1 MSAQPKVYLITG
13 CSSGVGYSLAKAAI
27 AAGHKVI
34 ATSRNPSKTPDK
46 VAEITSLGG
55 LWAALDV
62 SSPTLETQFEETILP
77 LTNGKIDVV
86 INNAGIA
93 TGSVLEDLSID
104 AARSVF
110 ETNLWGIVRLSK
122 LLVPLMRAQG
132 GGSIVNISSAT
143 AILPMPVIALYAAS
157 KAALDAFT
165 IGLAAEVKPF
175 NIRLLIATPAGIR
188 TPFVENS
195 GAASGITPLRSEY
208 KGSEAEA
215 LFNSMQDPK
224 LLNLKIDP
232 ERMAKVVVQAI
243 DGTGP
248 FEGKGKDFIR
258 IPLGEDTLGMLQA
271 RIGEMSAAVQN
282 FSDVAKSVDLEI

>member
-13 CSSGVGYSLAKAAI
+13 CSSGVGYSLAKAVI

-62 SSPTLETQFEETILP
+62 SSPTLETQFQETIPP

-104 AARSVF
+104 AARGVF
-110 ETNLWGIVRLSK
+110 ETNLWGIIRLTK
-122 LLVPLMRAQG
+122 LLIPLMRAQG

-143 AILPMPVIALYAAS
+143 ALLPMPIIAVYAAS
-157 KAALDAFT
+157 KAAVDAFT

-188 TPFVENS
+188 TPFVDNS
-195 GAASGITPLRSEY
+195 VAAGGMTSINPEY
-208 KGSEAEA
+208 KGSEVEA
-215 LFNSMQDPK
+215 LMNSVQDPK
-224 LLNLKIDP
+224 LYKIDP

-258 IPLGEDTLGMLQA
+258 IPLGEDTLGMLQG
-271 RIGEMSAAVQN
+271 RIEEMSAAVQN

>member
-1 MSAQPKVYLITG
+1 MSPQPKVYLITG

-62 SSPTLETQFEETILP
+62 SSPSLETQFQETILP
-77 LTNGKIDVV
+77 LTNGKIDVA

-93 TGSVLEDLSID
+93 TGSVLEDMSID

-110 ETNLWGIVRLSK
+110 ETNLWGIIRLSK
-122 LLVPLMRAQG
+122 LLIPLMRAQG
-132 GGSIVNISSAT
+132 GGSIVNISSST
-143 AILPMPVIALYAAS
+143 AVLPMPVIAVYAAS

-195 GAASGITPLRSEY
+195 AAASGITPLRSEY
-208 KGSEAEA
+208 RGSEAEA
-215 LFNSMQDPK
+215 MVNSMQDP
-224 LLNLKIDP
+224 NPGSFKIDP
-232 ERMAKVVVQAI
+232 ERMAEVVVQAI

-258 IPLGEDTLGMLQA
+258 LPLGEDTLGMLQG
-271 RIGEMSAAVQN
+271 RIGEMSAAVRN
-282 FSDVAKSVDLEI
+282 FSDVAKSVDFEI

>member
-1 MSAQPKVYLITG
+1 MSPQPKVYLITG
-13 CSSGVGYSLAKAAI
+13 CSSGVGYSLTKAAI

-62 SSPTLETQFEETILP
+62 SSPTLETQFQETILP

-93 TGSVLEDLSID
+93 TGSVLEDMSID
-104 AARSVF
+104 AARGVF
-110 ETNLWGIVRLSK
+110 ETNLWGIIRLTK
-122 LLVPLMRAQG
+122 LLIPLMRAQG

-143 AILPMPVIALYAAS
+143 ALLPMPVIAVYAAS
-157 KAALDAFT
+157 KAAVDAFT

-195 GAASGITPLRSEY
+195 GAAGGNAPLRSEY

-215 LFNSMQDPK
+215 MVNSMQDPK
-224 LLNLKIDP
+224 PVSFKIDP

-248 FEGKGKDFIR
+248 FEGKGRDFIR
-258 IPLGEDTLGMLQA
+258 LPLGEDTLGMLQA

-282 FSDVAKSVDLEI
+282 FSDVAKSVDLEV